1 MIWKGWK
8 RLNSINILTISA
20 SPLSDSSTDLILQN
34 LSEAVRRQLGE
45 QTIVET
51 SFVKLNDLTFIPCQA
66 CGESPE
72 PKWCLYDDDL
82 TPVYEK
88 LVSCDCLLFGTPVYF
103 DSVSAQG
110 KAFIDRCNCIRPP
123 DYRGIDPNHA
133 FIKRLHRKRP
143 GAMVVVGGEEGWL
156 EGARRTIVGLF
167 KWVEVVNH
175 GMIAYRTTDYNVK
188 GRAADDPMVIG
199 DIEQMA
205 VKLADAIRESH
216 DLR

>member
-1 MIWKGWK
+1 M
-8 RLNSINILTISA
+8 LAISA
-20 SPLSDSSTDLILQN
+20 SPVSESSTDSILQH
-34 LSEAVRRQLGE
+34 LADAVRQKLGE
-45 QTIVET
+45 QVAVET

-82 TPVYEK
+82 TPVYEE

-123 DYRGIDPNHA
+123 DYNGTDPDHA

-143 GAMVVVGGEEGWL
+143 GAMVIVGGEDGWL
-156 EGARRTIVGLF
+156 EGARRTTAGLF

-175 GMIAYRTTDYNVK
+175 GMIAYRTADDNTK
-188 GRAADDPMVIG
+188 GVAADDPSVMK

-205 VKLADAIRESH
+205 VKLAEAIREDH

>member
-8 RLNSINILTISA
+8 RLNPIEILVVSG
-20 SPLSDSSTDLILQN
+20 SPVVDSSTDYILHS
-34 LSEAVRRQLGE
+34 LAEAVKNKLGE
-45 QTIVET
+45 KVAVNV
-51 SFVKLNDLTFIPCQA
+51 SCVKLSDLNFISCQA

-72 PKWCLYDDDL
+72 PDWCLYDDDL

-88 LVSCDCLLFGTPVYF
+88 LAECDCLLFGSPVYF
-103 DSVSAQG
+103 DTVSAQG
-110 KAFIDRCNCIRPP
+110 KAFIDRCNCFRPP
-123 DYRGIDPNHA
+123 DYEGVDSNHA
-133 FIKRLHRKRP
+133 FRKRLNRKRP

-156 EGARRTIVGLF
+156 EGTRRTIAGFF

-175 GMIAYRTTDYNVK
+175 GMIAYRTADLKIKGSAASDPAVK
-188 GRAADDPMVIG
+188 R

-205 VKLADAIRESH
+205 DSLADAIRESH

>member
-20 SPLSDSSTDLILQN
+20 SPVSESSTDFILHK
-34 LSEAVRRQLGE
+34 LTEEVRQGLGE
-45 QTIVET
+45 QIAVET
-51 SFVKLNDLTFIPCQA
+51 SFVKLNDLTFIPCQS
-66 CGESPE
+66 CGKSPQ

-82 TPVYEK
+82 TPIYEK
-88 LVSCDCLLFGTPVYF
+88 LTSCDCLLFGSPVYF

-123 DYRGIDPNHA
+123 DYKGTARNHA

-143 GAMVVVGGEEGWL
+143 GAMVVVGGKEGWL
-156 EGARRTIVGLF
+156 EGARRTIADLF
-167 KWVEVVNH
+167 KWVEVVNQ
-175 GMIAYRTTDYNVK
+175 GMIAYRSVDYNVK
-188 GRAADDPMVIG
+188 GSAANDPAVMK

-205 VKLADAIRESH
+205 LTLADAVRESH
-216 DLR
+216 DFR